1 MQEKNLKKSI
11 ILKINL
17 LTRFYRARKKEI
29 LMKLQKVNV
38 KDFDPSTLKEG
49 EILDIPQYRE
59 LSLVLKALESESIKD
74 DINSEFVEETKEL
87 VRYWSISTPDFSRD
101 TSEYSARKVTT
112 LGIYYS
118 EDKGFRVMFDPNNL
132 DRTFPKSGK
141 RTNLL
146 PRIGLDFFVEYL
158 DILDIESEDKLLKSL
173 KKRVEESLSRAQNND
188 EKSAKDVVD
197 SYLYLNCF
205 NNKSYKKEANK
216 KIIKL
221 FKKIVK
227 SGFELYSNEAII
239 FLNSWN
245 DGVGSDIKDKLKKLS
260 LETLKQ
266 KEDGLYVL
274 FKTIYF
280 LNKVLK
286 KDDLHQCLNDT
297 NVLKADYLSS
307 IRLLERYIVINKEIF
322 FDVLNILDEFS
333 LAYQENWLKTEGI
346 NGFKFKLLMEYP
358 LYMMDS
364 LYNDFKTY
372 EDCEKFSSDLLEGA
386 LKLSEGKFAIKFHRL
401 VAYLDDKLFDFIS
414 NKHYKYTLVGVFSK
428 SKEDYAGA
436 FSKPKEAYR
445 LVLECLDLL
454 IYDFD
459 RISTVKLGNNKI
471 LVPRGAKSYIQ
482 GVLELKGSYDELKD
496 IIENNLEEVEP
507 EVLNNLKENHIV
519 LE

>member
-1 MQEKNLKKSI
+1 MELK
-11 ILKINL
+11 
-17 LTRFYRARKKEI
+17 
-29 LMKLQKVNV
+29 KVNV

-49 EILDIPQYRE
+49 PVLDIPQYRE
-59 LSLVLKALESESIKD
+59 LSLVLRALESETIKD
-74 DINSEFVEETKEL
+74 NINSEFVEEAKEF

-101 TSEYSARKVTT
+101 TSEDSARKVST

-141 RTNLL
+141 KTNLL

-173 KKRVEESLSRAQNND
+173 KKRAEESLSRAQNND
-188 EKSAKDVVD
+188 EKSAKDVVN

-227 SGFELYSNEAII
+227 SGFELYSNETII
-239 FLNSWN
+239 FLNNWN
-245 DGVGSDIKDKLKKLS
+245 DGVGSDVKDKLKKLS

-274 FKTIYF
+274 FKKIYF
-280 LNKVLK
+280 LNKVLE

-307 IRLLERYIVINKEIF
+307 IRLLERYVVINKEIF
-322 FDVLNILDEFS
+322 FEVLNVLDEFS

-358 LYMMDS
+358 LYMMEH
-364 LYNDFKTY
+364 LYNNFKTY

-386 LKLSEGKFAIKFHRL
+386 LELSEGKFAIKFHRL
-401 VAYLDDKLFDFIS
+401 VAYINDKLFDFIS
-414 NKHYKYTLVGVFSK
+414 DKNYKYTLVGVFPK
-428 SKEDYAGA
+428 YKEEYVGT
-436 FSKPKEAYR
+436 FSKPKEGYR
-445 LVLECLDLL
+445 LVLESLDRL
-454 IYDFD
+454 INDFD

-496 IIENNLEEVEP
+496 IVENNLEEVEP
-507 EVLNNLKENHIV
+507 EVLNNLKENYLV
-519 LE
+519 L

>member
-1 MQEKNLKKSI
+1 MD
-11 ILKINL
+11 
-17 LTRFYRARKKEI
+17 
-29 LMKLQKVNV
+29 V
-38 KDFDPSTLKEG
+38 
-49 EILDIPQYRE
+49 
-59 LSLVLKALESESIKD
+59 
-74 DINSEFVEETKEL
+74 
-87 VRYWSISTPDFSRD
+87 
-101 TSEYSARKVTT
+101 
-112 LGIYYS
+112 
-118 EDKGFRVMFDPNNL
+118 
-132 DRTFPKSGK
+132 
-141 RTNLL
+141 
-146 PRIGLDFFVEYL
+146 
-158 DILDIESEDKLLKSL
+158 LDIESEDKLLKSL

-188 EKSAKDVVD
+188 EKSAKDVVN

-227 SGFELYSNEAII
+227 SGFELYSNETII

-245 DGVGSDIKDKLKKLS
+245 DGVGSDVKDKLKKLS

-274 FKTIYF
+274 FKKIYF
-280 LNKVLK
+280 LNKVLE

-307 IRLLERYIVINKEIF
+307 IRLLERHIVINKEIF

-445 LVLECLDLL
+445 LVLESLDLL

-496 IIENNLEEVEP
+496 IVENNLEEVEP
-507 EVLNNLKENHIV
+507 EVLNDLKENHIV

>member
-1 MQEKNLKKSI
+1 MELK
-11 ILKINL
+11 
-17 LTRFYRARKKEI
+17 
-29 LMKLQKVNV
+29 KVNV
-38 KDFDPSTLKEG
+38 DDFDPSTLKEG
-49 EILDIPQYRE
+49 PVLDIPQYRE
-59 LSLVLKALESESIKD
+59 LSLVLKALESETIKD
-74 DINSEFVEETKEL
+74 NINSEFVEEAKEF

-101 TSEYSARKVTT
+101 TSEDSARKVST

-141 RTNLL
+141 KTNLL

-188 EKSAKDVVD
+188 EKSAKDVVN

-227 SGFELYSNEAII
+227 SGFELYSNETII
-239 FLNSWN
+239 FLNNWN
-245 DGVGSDIKDKLKKLS
+245 DGVGSDVKDKLKKLS

-274 FKTIYF
+274 FKKIYF
-280 LNKVLK
+280 LNKVLE

-358 LYMMDS
+358 LYMMDF

-428 SKEDYAGA
+428 YKEDCAGA

-445 LVLECLDLL
+445 LVLENLDLL

-482 GVLELKGSYDELKD
+482 GVLELKGSYDELKN
-496 IIENNLEEVEP
+496 IVENNLEEVEP

>member
-1 MQEKNLKKSI
+1 ME
-11 ILKINL
+11 
-17 LTRFYRARKKEI
+17 
-29 LMKLQKVNV
+29 LQKVNV

-49 EILDIPQYRE
+49 EILDNIPRYQE
-59 LSLVLKALESESIKD
+59 LSLVLKALESETIKD
-74 DINSEFVEETKEL
+74 NINSEFIEEAKGF

-101 TSEYSARKVTT
+101 TNEDSARKVTT

-141 RTNLL
+141 KTNLL

-173 KKRVEESLSRAQNND
+173 KKRAEESLSRAQNND
-188 EKSAKDVVD
+188 EKSAKDVVN

-227 SGFELYSNEAII
+227 SGFELYSNETII

-245 DGVGSDIKDKLKKLS
+245 DGVGSDVKDKLKKLS

-274 FKTIYF
+274 FKKIYF
-280 LNKVLK
+280 LNKVLE

-333 LAYQENWLKTEGI
+333 LAYQENWLKT
-346 NGFKFKLLMEYP
+346 
-358 LYMMDS
+358 
-364 LYNDFKTY
+364 
-372 EDCEKFSSDLLEGA
+372 
-386 LKLSEGKFAIKFHRL
+386 
-401 VAYLDDKLFDFIS
+401 
-414 NKHYKYTLVGVFSK
+414 
-428 SKEDYAGA
+428 
-436 FSKPKEAYR
+436 
-445 LVLECLDLL
+445 
-454 IYDFD
+454 
-459 RISTVKLGNNKI
+459 
-471 LVPRGAKSYIQ
+471 
-482 GVLELKGSYDELKD
+482 
-496 IIENNLEEVEP
+496 
-507 EVLNNLKENHIV
+507 
-519 LE
+519 